1 MVEDGVRLFSSDGET
16 AEDSEAEAEDMDG
29 LIDYK
34 LFKKIVKSMVPQS
47 RQQLWLVS

>member
-1 MVEDGVRLFSSDGET
+1 MVEDGVRLFSSEGET
-16 AEDSEAEAEDMDG
+16 EENCSEAEDMDG

-47 RQQLWLVS
+47 SRQ